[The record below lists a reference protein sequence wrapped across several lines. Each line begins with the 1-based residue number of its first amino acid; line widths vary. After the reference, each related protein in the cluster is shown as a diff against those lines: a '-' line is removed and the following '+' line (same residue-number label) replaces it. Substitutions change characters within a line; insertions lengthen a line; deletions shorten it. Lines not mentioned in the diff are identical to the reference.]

1 LRWLADENLNND
13 ILRGLYRR
21 DATVDIVRAQDVGL
35 GGASDE
41 EVLAWAAREERIVL
55 THDVATITAVAY
67 RRLMKG
73 ERMPGVFEIGPTVQ
87 VSSAIDDILLLN
99 ECSEPS
105 EWEGQVVY
113 LPLR

>member
-1 LRWLADENLNND
+1 MRWLADENLNND
-13 ILRGLYRR
+13 ILRGLFRR
-21 DATVDIVRAQDVGL
+21 NQAIDIVRAQDVGL

-41 EVLAWAAREERIVL
+41 EVLAWAAREERILL

-73 ERMPGVFEIGPTVQ
+73 ERMPGVFEVGPSVPIGT
-87 VSSAIDDILLLN
+87 AIDDILLLDQ
-99 ECSEPS
+99 CSEPT
-105 EWEGQVVY
+105 EWEGQVIY